1 MTVADPNGA
10 ARLTAANEHSLVRY
24 HFGHRIADY
33 ILCAACGAYA
43 GAVQDDNGQP
53 LATISVAGL
62 AVPAFADRE
71 AEPVQYDDEAPD
83 ARRKRRRAAWMPL
96 NLNFTDTA

>member
-1 MTVADPNGA
+1 MTVADSNGA

-83 ARRKRRRAAWMPL
+83 GRRKRRRAAWMPL